1 MFEEISEEIY
11 NIDMNISAKKK
22 EEALYYLSE
31 TQRINDILKDNG
43 ISITIDLFER
53 NISNEN
59 YFKCFNIRYLD
70 NKNLS
75 GARSAFERIKLC
87 RFFAKLFDIDFPTF
101 CDEAGVFD
109 KENLT
114 KIKKLQQS
122 ENLTLLLPE

>member
-1 MFEEISEEIY
+1 
-11 NIDMNISAKKK
+11 MN
-22 EEALYYLSE
+22 E
-31 TQRINDILKDNG
+31 NG
-43 ISITIDLFER
+43 ILITVELFEK

-59 YFKCFNIRYLD
+59 FVKCFNIRYLE
-70 NKNLS
+70 NKTLS

-87 RFFAKLFDIDFPTF
+87 RFFSKVFGVDFPTF

-114 KIKKLQQS
+114 KIKKLQQT